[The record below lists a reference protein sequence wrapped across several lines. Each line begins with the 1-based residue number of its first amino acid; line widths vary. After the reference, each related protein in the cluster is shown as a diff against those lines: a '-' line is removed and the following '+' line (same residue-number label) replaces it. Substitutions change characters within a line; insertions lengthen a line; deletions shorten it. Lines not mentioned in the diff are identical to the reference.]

1 MQVPKE
7 SKHQIA
13 GVEHLM
19 RALLE
24 QKNGLARRI
33 FYKAGVDNT
42 RLLEATDKYIQRQP
56 KVLGESSGSTL
67 IQRARDF
74 MKELLADVLGESSG
88 SILGWELEALIQ
100 RARDYMKEYGDS
112 FVSVEHL
119 VLAFTQGTRIGK
131 HLFKDFQMSLKTL
144 TSAIQAIRGSQKVI
158 DQDLEGKHEALDKY
172 GKDLVA
178 MAREGKL
185 FPVIGRDDEIRR
197 CIQILSRRTKNNPV
211 LIGEPGV
218 GRTAISEGLF
228 QRIVQ
233 GDVPQALMNRK
244 VLLMVPWMR
253 GIC

>member
-119 VLAFTQGTRIGK
+119 VLAFTQ
-131 HLFKDFQMSLKTL
+131 
-144 TSAIQAIRGSQKVI
+144 
-158 DQDLEGKHEALDKY
+158 DLEGKHEALDKY

-244 VLLMVPWMR
+244 DFHPNRNVSVSATTETEIYNLA
-253 GIC
+253 C

>member
-56 KVLGESSGSTL
+56 K
-67 IQRARDF
+67 
-74 MKELLADVLGESSG
+74 VLGESSG

-244 VLLMVPWMR
+244 DFHPNRNVSVSATTETEIYNLA
-253 GIC
+253 C